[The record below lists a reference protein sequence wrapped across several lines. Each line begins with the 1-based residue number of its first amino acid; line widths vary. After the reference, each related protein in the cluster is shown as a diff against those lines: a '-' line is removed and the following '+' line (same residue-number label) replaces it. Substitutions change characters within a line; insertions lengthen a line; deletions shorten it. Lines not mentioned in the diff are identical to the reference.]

1 MSSCKSQR
9 LAWSEPKPGA
19 KTRSQP
25 VFFIEPESDFEP
37 RKTIFY
43 YTRSCIRNQK
53 KNTQGSSPLNNL
65 GLENRHQPFFFKN
78 ERMKL
83 GMHWTELER
92 NFERTEEGTRKE
104 FTEEAEIGI

>member
-1 MSSCKSQR
+1 MSSCKSQS

-19 KTRSQP
+19 KTRRQP

-53 KNTQGSSPLNNL
+53 
-65 GLENRHQPFFFKN
+65 GLENRHQPFFFLVDVFLKN

-83 GMHWTELER
+83 GMHRTELER